1 LSDLPGR
8 CERIVRWGLVTL
20 LVFTPFA
27 FGTVETWSIALME
40 WGIVTLVLIHLLGR
54 LWDAPG
60 TRPETAAGGR
70 RGLGVKTLAWPFGLF
85 VVFCLLQTVPMPLE
99 WLRAVAPGSAAMYE
113 QPPLELP
120 AEAPASV
127 RASLPADDPLL
138 NPIPVNRRPVSI
150 RPNLTLDRARLV
162 GCLLLALFLVVSWA
176 RGEERVVFLLK
187 AMVFVGSLVSFQ
199 GLMQFLAP
207 NGRLLWFRRTP
218 PASSFGPFVNH
229 NHYAGYVEMI
239 IPVAIALVFYLGVV
253 RRRRRSPGNPDPE
266 RPPAWA
272 VVDAADDGGGRWGKT
287 GLALFATVILT
298 VTLFLSLSRGGILS
312 ALISGAVLFLI
323 AWRRMPSRLL
333 VGSVALA
340 LVIFVVGLVG
350 WIGAR
355 PLREQFEGLAGGVER
370 EASFRARL
378 LVWRAM
384 ADNVSGFLWLGSGL
398 GAFEDSF
405 APHTPPGSAKRW
417 DKAHN
422 DYLQLL
428 WETGVVGTLLFLS
441 GCAVFLVRYWWPA
454 LRSRGDPLGMFRPG
468 IAVSLLSI
476 ALHSLV
482 DFNLQIGA
490 NGFLCAVL
498 AGTLV
503 ALHRLP
509 GAPPRPVAPPGGPAP
524 VRPVP

>member
-1 LSDLPGR
+1 LSELPGW
-8 CERIVRWGLVTL
+8 CERIVRWGLVAL

-54 LWDAPG
+54 LWDPPG
-60 TRPETAAGGR
+60 TRPEAAGGR
-70 RGLGVKTLAWPFGLF
+70 RVAGVGALAWPFGLF
-85 VVFCLLQTVPMPLE
+85 VVFCLLQTVPMPLH
-99 WLRAVAPGSAAMYE
+99 WLRAVAPASAAMYE
-113 QPPLELP
+113 QPPLTLP

-127 RASLPADDPLL
+127 RESLPADDPLL
-138 NPIPVNRRPVSI
+138 NPTPVTRRPVSI
-150 RPNLTLDRARLV
+150 RPNLTIDRARLV

-176 RGEERVVFLLK
+176 RGEERVVFLLR
-187 AMVFVGSLVSFQ
+187 AVVFVGSLVAFQ

-207 NGRLLWFRRTP
+207 NGKLLWFRRTP

-229 NHYAGYVEMI
+229 NHYAGYAEMI
-239 IPVAIALVFYLGVV
+239 IPVAIALVFYLGGV
-253 RRRRRSPGNPDPE
+253 RRRRRSPANAAPE
-266 RPPAWA
+266 RPPGWA
-272 VVDAADDGGGRWGKT
+272 LLDAVDDGGGRWGKT

-298 VTLFLSLSRGGILS
+298 ATLFLSLSRGGILS
-312 ALISGAVLFLI
+312 AAIGGAVLFLI
-323 AWRRMPSRLL
+323 AWRRLPSRLL
-333 VGSVALA
+333 VGTVALA
-340 LVIFVVGLVG
+340 LVVFVVGLVG

-355 PLREQFEGLAGGVER
+355 PLRQRFEGLAGGVER
-370 EASFRARL
+370 EASFRSRL
-378 LVWRAM
+378 LVWRAIV
-384 ADNVSGFLWLGSGL
+384 DNVPGFLWLGSGL
-398 GAFEDSF
+398 GTFEDSF

-428 WETGVVGTLLFLS
+428 WETGLVGSLLFLS
-441 GCAVFLVRYWWPA
+441 GCAVFLGRYWWPA

-498 AGTLV
+498 AGALV
-503 ALHRLP
+503 ALHRLA
-509 GAPPRPVAPPGGPAP
+509 GPRVPAASPGGPVVVGP
-524 VRPVP
+524 VA